1 MIFYTVLIYLII
13 ALVGNVTFYFACQG
27 EYDSCA
33 VVSSV
38 FFNISVLCQILPLFI
53 NKEEHEKNQKNGQKL
68 ICSLYLLFTII
79 VSVWSMCFDV
89 SYVTSGT
96 IQIIMLG
103 IFLIAFFSVAKA
115 NVKSNR
121 SISEAET
128 NRSSSLMEAK
138 ANIRCAIA
146 TCVSGDQRAILR
158 EASAELDSMSI
169 SYDNRL
175 AIIDGEILTKVSML
189 CNNPDNTLKKELS
202 QLIQK
207 RKCMTM
213 LTSH

>member
-1 MIFYTVLIYLII
+1 
-13 ALVGNVTFYFACQG
+13 
-27 EYDSCA
+27 
-33 VVSSV
+33 
-38 FFNISVLCQILPLFI
+38 
-53 NKEEHEKNQKNGQKL
+53 
-68 ICSLYLLFTII
+68 
-79 VSVWSMCFDV
+79 MCFDV

-121 SISEAET
+121 SFSEAET